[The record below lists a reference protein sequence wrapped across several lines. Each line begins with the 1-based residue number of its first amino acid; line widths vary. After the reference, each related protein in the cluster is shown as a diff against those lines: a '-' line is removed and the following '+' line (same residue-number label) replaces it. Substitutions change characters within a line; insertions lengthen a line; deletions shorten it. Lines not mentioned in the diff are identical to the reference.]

1 MHEQLKM
8 LFSPEERRRVRKI
21 LLRKIEVSEKELEAL
36 VDGLLNLAVEL
47 NKICGKHHARRAKWC
62 PPQDK

>member
-1 MHEQLKM
+1 M
-8 LFSPEERRRVRKI
+8 LFTPEERRRVRKI
-21 LLRKIEVSEKELEAL
+21 LLRKIECSREELEAL
-36 VDGLLNLAVEL
+36 VDSLLDLAVEL